1 MIQTAVQWVKGNL
14 RNPPFP
20 DESVSQKGG
29 TFDFEKDGF
38 AIAKG
43 VVPEAQRLRLN
54 EVLGDPEGAGVRG
67 LLAVPEVRALA
78 RCEAFMALVT
88 THLGSEARPVRAIFF
103 DKTPGSNWLVPW
115 HQDLTIAVKG
125 RVETP
130 GFGPW
135 SVKHGIPHVQ
145 PSSALLEEMLAV
157 RLHLDD
163 CDGSNGALRLIPG
176 SHRSGRLGPDQIEWY
191 RAARREVLCEAA
203 AGDVLLM
210 RPLLLHASSKSVSD
224 RRRRVLHIE
233 YCSGSL
239 PEGLAWHECA

>member
-1 MIQTAVQWVKGNL
+1 MNQTAAQWVEGNF
-14 RNPPFP
+14 RNPHFP
-20 DESVSQKGG
+20 DGSVSQKGG
-29 TFDFEKDGF
+29 AFDFEKDGF

-54 EVLGDPEGAGVRG
+54 EVLGDPEGAGARG

-78 RCEAFMALVT
+78 RCEAVMALVAR
-88 THLGSEARPVRAIFF
+88 HLGSDARPVRAIFF
-103 DKTPGSNWLVPW
+103 DKTQSSNWLVPW
-115 HQDLTIAVKG
+115 HQDLTIAVTG

-135 SVKHGIPHVQ
+135 SVKHGIAHVQ
-145 PSSALLEEMLAV
+145 PPSAWLERMLAL

-176 SHRSGRLGPDQIEWY
+176 SHRLGRLGPDQIALC
-191 RAARREVLCEAA
+191 RAACTEVVCEAA

-210 RPLLLHASSKSVSD
+210 RPLLLHASSKSVSG